1 MFFSK
6 LFIGAAALL
15 SAVVSAQD
23 DCSSGPWT
31 DVNIVGGDGGGAF
44 CATKWKAGVVVTGVE
59 VWANGSKQN
68 LPHHLKTCR

>member
-6 LFIGAAALL
+6 LLLGAAALL

-31 DVNIVGGDGGGAF
+31 DVLIIGGEGGGPF
-44 CATKWKAGVVVTGVE
+44 CATKWKSGVVVTGVE

-68 LPHHLKTCR
+68 LHHHPTNCR